1 MIRFKSYIEE
11 LYTIGHTRS
20 YDAGANR
27 AKNNKKMRDAG
38 TDNGWLTKDD
48 TISTKLKGGV
58 AFEKPEQAKI
68 GAQDMVKAFPGKHYS
83 VYKLK
88 GKFNNKT
95 VKPTKH
101 GIHVLKRN
109 TEIIGKHQ

>member
-1 MIRFKSYIEE
+1 MFDYIKSYIEE

-48 TISTKLKGGV
+48 TI
-58 AFEKPEQAKI
+58 
-68 GAQDMVKAFPGKHYS
+68 
-83 VYKLK
+83 
-88 GKFNNKT
+88 
-95 VKPTKH
+95 
-101 GIHVLKRN
+101 KRN
-109 TEIIGKHQ
+109 LYKNCINLI